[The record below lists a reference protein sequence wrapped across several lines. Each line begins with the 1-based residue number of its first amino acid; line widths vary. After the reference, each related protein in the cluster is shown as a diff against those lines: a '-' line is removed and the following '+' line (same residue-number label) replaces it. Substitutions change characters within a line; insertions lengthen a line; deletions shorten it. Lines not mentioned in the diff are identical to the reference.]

1 MTIASARPSTPT
13 APPTKFPLAGL
24 LALAVATFLSISG
37 EMLPTGLLPEM
48 SGELGVSESSIGLL
62 VSVFAFTVVLTST
75 TLTHLTRRLPRHLL
89 IVGLIV
95 VLAISAALTAIAP
108 TYELVVASRILGGL
122 AHGTFWAIGGA
133 YAAHLVPREQV
144 GRALAVA
151 MSGGTLAFVLG
162 VPLGTALGQALGW
175 RPAFGIL
182 AAAMALGAVLV
193 WRLLPPVPAAGKTAE
208 EARTA
213 DRDGARPADADA
225 GGAPGAGTGVGTGI
239 RTDDS
244 ADHVEAATT
253 MVPATGSVPIVP
265 TRASS
270 GAPRRG
276 ALPKPS
282 VLGVVFSCVITAVF
296 MVGHYSFFTFIAPYL
311 VRSTGIAESSLSAA
325 LFAFGIAGGV
335 GLLMVGWFL
344 GKRPRISIPVGIA
357 VVAVSVFAMM
367 AFEGEPTPALIAF
380 VVWGVTFGAL
390 PPLFQ
395 TRMLQVAPA
404 TMRDLAS
411 AFYTTG
417 FNAGIGG
424 GALIGALVLDG
435 SGLDALPVLYI
446 VVAVV
451 VLGLVLV
458 TDRVLA
464 VRSARS

>member
-13 APPTKFPLAGL
+13 APPARFPLAGL

-193 WRLLPPVPAAGKTAE
+193 WRLLPPVPAAGRTAE
-208 EARTA
+208 EARAA
-213 DRDGARPADADA
+213 DRDGTRPADADT
-225 GGAPGAGTGVGTGI
+225 GGTPGTGT

-244 ADHVEAATT
+244 ASHVEAATT

-464 VRSARS
+464 VRSARA

>member
-1 MTIASARPSTPT
+1 MTIAPVRPSTHPT
-13 APPTKFPLAGL
+13 VPPRKFPLAGL

-48 SGELGVSESSIGLL
+48 SAELGVTESAVGLL

-75 TLTHLTRRLPRHLL
+75 TLTHLTRNLPRHLL
-89 IVGLIV
+89 VVGLV
-95 VLAISAALTAIAP
+95 SVLAVSAALTAVAP
-108 TYELVVASRILGGL
+108 SYELVVASRVLGGL
-122 AHGTFWAIGGA
+122 AHGMFWAIGGA

-175 RPAFGIL
+175 RAAFGVL
-182 AAAMALGAVLV
+182 AGAMALGAVLV
-193 WRLLPPVPAAGKTAE
+193 WRLLPAVPRHEPAATPAATATGSAPVGGDVAGAPAGGD
-208 EARTA
+208 EATGRS
-213 DRDGARPADADA
+213 DATSA
-225 GGAPGAGTGVGTGI
+225 GGAG
-239 RTDDS
+239 
-244 ADHVEAATT
+244 
-253 MVPATGSVPIVP
+253 
-265 TRASS
+265 RASS
-270 GAPRRG
+270 SPTSSRH
-276 ALPKPS
+276 LPPPS
-282 VLGVVFSCVITAVF
+282 VLGVVFSCVVTAVF
-296 MVGHYSFFTFIAPYL
+296 MVGHYSFFTYIAPYL

-344 GKRPRISIPVGIA
+344 GKRPRVSIPVGIGVVVVS
-357 VVAVSVFAMM
+357 VVALVLL
-367 AFEGEPTPALIAF
+367 EGQPGPSMIAF

-395 TRMLQVAPA
+395 TKMLQVAPERL
-404 TMRDLAS
+404 RDLAS

-435 SGLDALPVLYI
+435 SGLDTLPLLYVGVAAVMLVV
-446 VVAVV
+446 VVA
-451 VLGLVLV
+451 
-458 TDRVLA
+458 TDRVL
-464 VRSARS
+464 VARGRRG

>member
-1 MTIASARPSTPT
+1 MTIAPVRPSTPPT
-13 APPTKFPLAGL
+13 VPPQKFPLAGL

-48 SGELGVSESSIGLL
+48 SAELGVTESAVGLL

-75 TLTHLTRRLPRHLL
+75 TLTHLTRNLPRHLL
-89 IVGLIV
+89 VVGLV
-95 VLAISAALTAIAP
+95 SVLAVSAALTAVAP
-108 TYELVVASRILGGL
+108 SYELVVASRVLGGL
-122 AHGTFWAIGGA
+122 AHGMFWAIGGA

-175 RPAFGIL
+175 RAAFGVL
-182 AAAMALGAVLV
+182 AGAMALGAVLV
-193 WRLLPPVPAAGKTAE
+193 WRLLPAVPRHEPAAAAAATATGSAPVGGDVAGAPAGGD
-208 EARTA
+208 EATERS
-213 DRDGARPADADA
+213 DATSA
-225 GGAPGAGTGVGTGI
+225 GGAG
-239 RTDDS
+239 
-244 ADHVEAATT
+244 
-253 MVPATGSVPIVP
+253 
-265 TRASS
+265 RASS
-270 GAPRRG
+270 SPTPSRH
-276 ALPKPS
+276 LPPPS
-282 VLGVVFSCVITAVF
+282 VLGVVFSCVVTAVF
-296 MVGHYSFFTFIAPYL
+296 MVGHYSFFTYIAPYL

-344 GKRPRISIPVGIA
+344 GRRPRVSIPVGIGVVVVS
-357 VVAVSVFAMM
+357 VVALVLL
-367 AFEGEPTPALIAF
+367 EGQPGPSMIAF

-395 TRMLQVAPA
+395 TKMLQVAPERL
-404 TMRDLAS
+404 RDLAS

-435 SGLDALPVLYI
+435 SGLDTLPLLY
-446 VVAVV
+446 VGVAAVMVV
-451 VLGLVLV
+451 VVVV
-458 TDRVLA
+458 TDRVL
-464 VRSARS
+464 VARGRRG

>member
-13 APPTKFPLAGL
+13 APPMKFPLAGL

-193 WRLLPPVPAAGKTAE
+193 WRLLPPVPAAGRTAE
-208 EARTA
+208 EARAA
-213 DRDGARPADADA
+213 DRDGTRPADADA
-225 GGAPGAGTGVGTGI
+225 GGTPGTGT

-244 ADHVEAATT
+244 ASHVEAATT

-464 VRSARS
+464 VRSARA

>member
-1 MTIASARPSTPT
+1 MTITSARPSTPT
-13 APPTKFPLAGL
+13 APPAKFPLAGL

-48 SGELGVSESSIGLL
+48 SSELGVSESSIGLL

-95 VLAISAALTAIAP
+95 VLAISAGLTAIAP

-162 VPLGTALGQALGW
+162 VPLGTAAGQALGW
-175 RPAFGIL
+175 RPAFGLL
-182 AAAMALGAVLV
+182 AALMAVGAVLV
-193 WRLLPPVPAAGKTAE
+193 WRLLPPVPTPADGAE
-208 EARTA
+208 EARAA
-213 DRDGARPADADA
+213 DHDRTRPADADA
-225 GGAPGAGTGVGTGI
+225 
-239 RTDDS
+239 D
-244 ADHVEAATT
+244 ADATEAATT

-270 GAPRRG
+270 APRRRG
-276 ALPKPS
+276 SLPKPS

-344 GKRPRISIPVGIA
+344 GKRPRISIPIGIG

-367 AFEGEPTPALIAF
+367 AFEGQPTPSLIAF

-404 TMRDLAS
+404 KMRDLAS

-424 GALIGALVLDG
+424 GALIGAIVLDG
-435 SGLDALPVLYI
+435 AGLDALPVLYI

-451 VLGLVLV
+451 VLGLVLA

>member
-193 WRLLPPVPAAGKTAE
+193 WRLLPPVPAAGRTAE
-208 EARTA
+208 EARAA
-213 DRDGARPADADA
+213 DRDGTRPADADT
-225 GGAPGAGTGVGTGI
+225 GGAPGTGT
-239 RTDDS
+239 RADYS
-244 ADHVEAATT
+244 ASHVEAATT

-344 GKRPRISIPVGIA
+344 GKRPRISIPIGIA

-380 VVWGVTFGAL
+380 AVWGVTFGAL

-404 TMRDLAS
+404 AMRDLAS

-464 VRSARS
+464 VRSARA

>member
-193 WRLLPPVPAAGKTAE
+193 WRLLPPVPAAGRTAE
-208 EARTA
+208 EARAA
-213 DRDGARPADADA
+213 DRDGTRPADADT
-225 GGAPGAGTGVGTGI
+225 GTG
-239 RTDDS
+239 TDDS
-244 ADHVEAATT
+244 AEHVEAATT

-344 GKRPRISIPVGIA
+344 GKRPRISIPIGIA

-380 VVWGVTFGAL
+380 AVWGVTFGAL

-404 TMRDLAS
+404 AMRDLAS

-464 VRSARS
+464 VRSARA

>member
-1 MTIASARPSTPT
+1 MTTTSARPSTPT
-13 APPTKFPLAGL
+13 APSTKFPLAGL

-48 SGELGVSESSIGLL
+48 SSELGVSESSIGLL

-95 VLAISAALTAIAP
+95 VLAISAGLTAIAP

-162 VPLGTALGQALGW
+162 VPLGTAAGQALGW
-175 RPAFGIL
+175 RPAFGLL
-182 AAAMALGAVLV
+182 AALMAVGAVLV
-193 WRLLPPVPAAGKTAE
+193 WRLLPPVPT
-208 EARTA
+208 
-213 DRDGARPADADA
+213 PADSDPDA
-225 GGAPGAGTGVGTGI
+225 EST
-239 RTDDS
+239 
-244 ADHVEAATT
+244 EAATT

-270 GAPRRG
+270 APRRRG
-276 ALPKPS
+276 SLPKPS

-344 GKRPRISIPVGIA
+344 GKRPRISIPIGIG

-367 AFEGEPTPALIAF
+367 AFEGQPTPSLIAF

-404 TMRDLAS
+404 KMRDLAS

-424 GALIGALVLDG
+424 GALIGAIVLDG
-435 SGLDALPVLYI
+435 AGLDALPVLYI

>member
-1 MTIASARPSTPT
+1 MTL
-13 APPTKFPLAGL
+13 APPRPPRLPAGDGRSTRFPLAGL

-48 SGELGVSESSIGLL
+48 SSELGVTESAVGLL

-89 IVGLIV
+89 VVGLIA
-95 VLAISAALTAIAP
+95 VLAVSAALTAIAP

-122 AHGTFWAIGGA
+122 AHGMFWAIGGA

-175 RPAFGIL
+175 RAAFGVL
-182 AAAMALGAVLV
+182 AGAMALGALLV
-193 WRLLPPVPAAGKTAE
+193 WRLLPPVPAPDPRIVT
-208 EARTA
+208 
-213 DRDGARPADADA
+213 GAVPTIDA
-225 GGAPGAGTGVGTGI
+225 GDAADVARASQGPVSGAA
-239 RTDDS
+239 RRRS
-244 ADHVEAATT
+244 
-253 MVPATGSVPIVP
+253 VPA
-265 TRASS
+265 
-270 GAPRRG
+270 
-276 ALPKPS
+276 PS
-282 VLGVVFSCVITAVF
+282 VLGIVFSCVVTAVF
-296 MVGHYSFFTFIAPYL
+296 MVGHYSFFTYIAPYL
-311 VRSTGIAESSLSAA
+311 VRSTGIEESQLSLA

-335 GLLMVGWFL
+335 GLLLVGWFL
-344 GKRPRISIPVGIA
+344 GKRPRISIPVGMA
-357 VVAVSVFAMM
+357 VVVVAVLAMV
-367 AFEGEPTPALIAF
+367 ALEGQPGPSLVAF

-395 TRMLQVAPA
+395 TKMLQVAPSRL
-404 TMRDLAS
+404 RDIAS

-435 SGLDALPVLYI
+435 AGLDVLPLLY
-446 VVAVV
+446 VAVAAVMLV
-451 VLGLVLV
+451 VVLV
-458 TDRVLA
+458 TDAVLMR
-464 VRSARS
+464 RSRR

>member
-193 WRLLPPVPAAGKTAE
+193 WRLLPPVPAAGRTAE
-208 EARTA
+208 EARAA
-213 DRDGARPADADA
+213 DRDGTRPADADA
-225 GGAPGAGTGVGTGI
+225 GGTPGTGT

-244 ADHVEAATT
+244 ASHVEAATT

-380 VVWGVTFGAL
+380 VVWGVAFGAL

-404 TMRDLAS
+404 AMRDLAS

-464 VRSARS
+464 VRSARA

>member
-13 APPTKFPLAGL
+13 APPARFPLAGL

-193 WRLLPPVPAAGKTAE
+193 WRLLPPVPAAGRTAE
-208 EARTA
+208 EARAA
-213 DRDGARPADADA
+213 DRDGTRPADADA
-225 GGAPGAGTGVGTGI
+225 GGTPGTGT

-244 ADHVEAATT
+244 ASHVEAATT

-344 GKRPRISIPVGIA
+344 GKRPRISIPIGIA

-380 VVWGVTFGAL
+380 AVWGVTFGAL

-404 TMRDLAS
+404 AMRDLAS

-464 VRSARS
+464 VRSARA

>member
-1 MTIASARPSTPT
+1 M
-13 APPTKFPLAGL
+13 KFPLAGL

-193 WRLLPPVPAAGKTAE
+193 WRLLPPVPAAGRTAE
-208 EARTA
+208 EARAA
-213 DRDGARPADADA
+213 DRDGTRPADADA
-225 GGAPGAGTGVGTGI
+225 GGTPGTGT

-244 ADHVEAATT
+244 ASHVEAATT

-464 VRSARS
+464 VRSARA

>member
-1 MTIASARPSTPT
+1 MTIAPSRPSTPST
-13 APPTKFPLAGL
+13 VPPLTFPLAGL

-48 SGELGVSESSIGLL
+48 STELGVSESSIGLL

-75 TLTHLTRRLPRHLL
+75 SLTHLTRRLPRHLL

-108 TYELVVASRILGGL
+108 SYELVVASRILGGL

-175 RPAFGIL
+175 RAAFGIL
-182 AAAMALGAVLV
+182 AGAMALGAVLV
-193 WRLLPPVPAAGKTAE
+193 WRLLPPVPAS
-208 EARTA
+208 A
-213 DRDGARPADADA
+213 DDEHAAASASSDAD
-225 GGAPGAGTGVGTGI
+225 GT
-239 RTDDS
+239 
-244 ADHVEAATT
+244 EAATT
-253 MVPATGSVPIVP
+253 VVPATGSVPIVP

-276 ALPKPS
+276 ALPSPS

-344 GKRPRISIPVGIA
+344 GKRPRVSIPIGIA
-357 VVAVSVFAMM
+357 VVAVAVFAMM
-367 AFEGEPTPALIAF
+367 MFEGQPTPSLIAF

-404 TMRDLAS
+404 RMRDLAS

-424 GALIGALVLDG
+424 GALIGAIVLDG
-435 SGLDALPVLYI
+435 AGLDALPVLYI
-446 VVAVV
+446 IVAAVMLVV
-451 VLGLVLV
+451 VLV

-464 VRSARS
+464 VRSARAAS

>member
-1 MTIASARPSTPT
+1 MTITSARPSTPT
-13 APPTKFPLAGL
+13 APPAKFPLAGL

-48 SGELGVSESSIGLL
+48 SSELGVSESSIGLL

-95 VLAISAALTAIAP
+95 VLAISAGLTAIAP

-162 VPLGTALGQALGW
+162 VPLGTAAGQALGW
-175 RPAFGIL
+175 RPAFGLL
-182 AAAMALGAVLV
+182 AALMAVGAVLV
-193 WRLLPPVPAAGKTAE
+193 WRLLPPVPT
-208 EARTA
+208 
-213 DRDGARPADADA
+213 PADSDPDADVDA
-225 GGAPGAGTGVGTGI
+225 T
-239 RTDDS
+239 
-244 ADHVEAATT
+244 EAATT

-270 GAPRRG
+270 APRRRG
-276 ALPKPS
+276 SLPKPS

-344 GKRPRISIPVGIA
+344 GKRPRISIPIGIG

-367 AFEGEPTPALIAF
+367 AFEGQPTPSLIAF

-404 TMRDLAS
+404 KMRDLAS

-424 GALIGALVLDG
+424 GALIGAIVLDG
-435 SGLDALPVLYI
+435 AGLDALPVLYI